1 LFYKELKHLLSE
13 KKEKVTI
20 NLGAYFFPLIP
31 LKFFHSCVGE
41 TLMTANGAWNNPH
54 TSSRIMVPAISM
66 RNEAKTWGMQL
77 FDTSANVW
85 SDGSSL
91 VPVVCPFDITWNRG
105 TKCRE
110 KPTRSFLRVNPKE
123 LRKTENSGMLNATKG
138 NSIFYLKTH

>member
-1 LFYKELKHLLSE
+1 M
-13 KKEKVTI
+13 VT
-20 NLGAYFFPLIP
+20 
-31 LKFFHSCVGE
+31 
-41 TLMTANGAWNNPH
+41 
-54 TSSRIMVPAISM
+54 AISM
-66 RNEAKTWGMQL
+66 RNEAKTWGMRL

-123 LRKTENSGMLNATKG
+123 LRKTENSGMFLMPRRETA
-138 NSIFYLKTH
+138 YLKTHREISLEIQNKYYLGGCSLSEEAELNLEEKCSN

>member
-1 LFYKELKHLLSE
+1 
-13 KKEKVTI
+13 
-20 NLGAYFFPLIP
+20 
-31 LKFFHSCVGE
+31 
-41 TLMTANGAWNNPH
+41 MTANGAWNNPH
-54 TSSRIMVPAISM
+54 TSSRIMVTAISM
-66 RNEAKTWGMQL
+66 RNEAKTWGMRL

-123 LRKTENSGMLNATKG
+123 LRKTENSGMFLMPRRETA
-138 NSIFYLKTH
+138 YLKTHREISLEIQNKYYLGGCSLSEEAELNLEEKCSN